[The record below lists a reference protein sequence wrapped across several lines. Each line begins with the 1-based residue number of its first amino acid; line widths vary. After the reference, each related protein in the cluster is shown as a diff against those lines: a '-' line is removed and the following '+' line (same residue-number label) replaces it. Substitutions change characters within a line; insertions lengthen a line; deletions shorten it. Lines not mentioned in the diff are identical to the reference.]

1 MITATLLQAPAK
13 VYRHC
18 KMTFNESFGVMMS
31 LLLPT
36 TSRVVGR
43 RGGERRSG
51 EVRGRRSVRRGVVKR
66 VVRRC
71 GEEGR

>member
-36 TSRVVGR
+36 TLRVVPG
-43 RGGERRSG
+43 
-51 EVRGRRSVRRGVVKR
+51 
-66 VVRRC
+66 
-71 GEEGR
+71 GEEGWGEEEW

>member
-18 KMTFNESFGVMMS
+18 KMTFNESFGVNVMMS

-36 TSRVVGR
+36 TLRVVGR

-51 EVRGRRSVRRGVVKR
+51 EEKW
-66 VVRRC
+66 
-71 GEEGR
+71 